1 MDDRKD
7 KPFIVGV
14 IGHAKSGKDTYVD
27 AILRSNLL
35 EACHAENYG
44 SIALAAGLKRMAEI
58 LGFTKDDCY
67 DQNRKEVVNLIFG
80 ITPRKAMQDIGTIFR
95 EKFGKDIWLKSFELR
110 VVNSFTPD
118 SLIFVPDIR
127 FPNEASYFRE
137 RFHCVMVKII
147 RPSLDLSLPMYQH
160 ESETLV
166 DTIPIEEND
175 IIITNDGSLEEFKL
189 KCVRNF
195 NPIINGYRKHEVS
208 ADPFIN

>member
-67 DQNRKEVVNLIFG
+67 DQNRKEVVNSIFG

-95 EKFGKDIWLKSFELR
+95 EKFGMTPLEYRLKHR
-110 VVNSFTPD
+110 
-118 SLIFVPDIR
+118 R
-127 FPNEASYFRE
+127 
-137 RFHCVMVKII
+137 
-147 RPSLDLSLPMYQH
+147 
-160 ESETLV
+160 
-166 DTIPIEEND
+166 
-175 IIITNDGSLEEFKL
+175 
-189 KCVRNF
+189 
-195 NPIINGYRKHEVS
+195 
-208 ADPFIN
+208 